1 MSKLKEK
8 KIRKLRKKS
17 IWPSILGLLFL
28 LCVFSLIILI
38 SMASSCLDI
47 VQRKLNEGSDQA
59 ARIAKLYEEYDE
71 ESAKGVQDAVLAYM
85 ALSKEVESVGIIDEA
100 GKKIWSSDGH
110 YPNIENISQIDLQ
123 QDNSGANVHVILEE
137 DANQI
142 FTVDENEITIN
153 DDFLK
158 GFNPLSLFNFDY
170 IFSDG
175 ENNSVLNFKIWFG
188 IPANGLN
195 VFVLDNIHIYTH
207 DMFMLAVSLGLI
219 ILIITVFTLYY
230 IISFIGF
237 IISMRKNTK
246 MFYTDMI
253 TGGENWMYFVKKERR
268 F

>member
-1 MSKLKEK
+1 MRDIQIIGSDGIIFKKYIVGVLPMSKLKEK

-59 ARIAKLYEEYDE
+59 ARIAKLFEEYDE

-137 DANQI
+137 DANQWLLNEERELI
-142 FTVDENEITIN
+142 FEAIEKIKSDSYQDALNRCGTVIDRLSDIIEN
-153 DDFLK
+153 LK
-158 GFNPLSLFNFDY
+158 KTEEKSGKARPLVTGAL
-170 IFSDG
+170 
-175 ENNSVLNFKIWFG
+175 
-188 IPANGLN
+188 GL
-195 VFVLDNIHIYTH
+195 L
-207 DMFMLAVSLGLI
+207 LAVLL
-219 ILIITVFTLYY
+219 F
-230 IISFIGF
+230 
-237 IISMRKNTK
+237 
-246 MFYTDMI
+246 
-253 TGGENWMYFVKKERR
+253 
-268 F
+268 